1 MEKEKRQMIQ
11 HINPLYTVAQICA
24 VACIIVLVIGIV
36 ITDWDMVMLRWKS
49 RRYRKLHERQKYD
62 EDWIDVDK
70 LDESNITSEPIG
82 PNNIVAGR
90 LKADAFETGRL
101 WEKTR

>member
-49 RRYRKLHERQKYD
+49 RKLRKQYERQKYD
-62 EDWIDVDK
+62 WVDPQK
-70 LDESNITSEPIG
+70 WEESNIRQMKIDGS
-82 PNNIVAGR
+82 NIVTGK
-90 LKADAFETGRL
+90 LKAGAFETVRL
-101 WEKTR
+101 KNEREN

>member
-1 MEKEKRQMIQ
+1 MEKEKGQMIQ

-36 ITDWDMVMLRWKS
+36 ITDWDMVLLRMKS

-62 EDWIDVDK
+62 WIDVDK
-70 LDESNITSEPIG
+70 WEESNITSEPID